1 MEYGINNV
9 VIALVIVIGFCIW
22 KFILQPYMNKDE
34 PIEPPEDYKSF
45 SEQMEEAV
53 QVSTDL

>member
-1 MEYGINNV
+1 MNTAIIGV
-9 VIALVIVIGFCIW
+9 VIVGGFCIW
-22 KFILQPYMNKDE
+22 KFVLQPYMNKDE